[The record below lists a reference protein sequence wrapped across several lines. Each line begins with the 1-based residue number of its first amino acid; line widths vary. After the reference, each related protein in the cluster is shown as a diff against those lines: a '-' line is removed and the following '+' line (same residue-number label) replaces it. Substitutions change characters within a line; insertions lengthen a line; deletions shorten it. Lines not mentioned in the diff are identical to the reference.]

1 MQHLFISFQE
11 CAKWIRE
18 YGKYPDPWY
27 KLKFKPK
34 EPKPEKKPKE
44 KKEKKE
50 KVKKEPKVK
59 VSLDKL
65 CAGGT
70 VATTGSYFCFKCVSL
85 FFTAEKFYPFAVF
98 KKHNLSPA
106 PPIKHFCFT
115 LKQNKAKSF
124 GYMLIPEPC
133 FSADMF
139 TLSKVSTT
147 FYPQ

>member
-1 MQHLFISFQE
+1 MLNFPQE

-50 KVKKEPKVK
+50 KVKKEPKMK

-65 CAGGT
+65 CTAAAAAGP
-70 VATTGSYFCFKCVSL
+70 L
-85 FFTAEKFYPFAVF
+85 FLFQIDINAAF
-98 KKHNLSPA
+98 SPGR
-106 PPIKHFCFT
+106 T
-115 LKQNKAKSF
+115 F
-124 GYMLIPEPC
+124 GH
-133 FSADMF
+133 
-139 TLSKVSTT
+139 
-147 FYPQ
+147 

>member
-1 MQHLFISFQE
+1 MLNVLQE

-50 KVKKEPKVK
+50 KMKKEPKMK

-65 CAGGT
+65 CRAP
-70 VATTGSYFCFKCVSL
+70 A
-85 FFTAEKFYPFAVF
+85 
-98 KKHNLSPA
+98 A
-106 PPIKHFCFT
+106 PPISISNWHKCSFSSPERIFGHELSLRSTIRARLPTFPI
-115 LKQNKAKSF
+115 KS
-124 GYMLIPEPC
+124 
-133 FSADMF
+133 S
-139 TLSKVSTT
+139 SR
-147 FYPQ
+147 

>member
-1 MQHLFISFQE
+1 MLNVLQE

-50 KVKKEPKVK
+50 KMKKEPKMK

-65 CAGGT
+65 CRAP
-70 VATTGSYFCFKCVSL
+70 AAPL
-85 FFTAEKFYPFAVF
+85 FPFQIGINAVF
-98 KKHNLSPA
+98 PA
-106 PPIKHFCFT
+106 QKEFLAMNC
-115 LKQNKAKSF
+115 L
-124 GYMLIPEPC
+124 
-133 FSADMF
+133 
-139 TLSKVSTT
+139 
-147 FYPQ
+147 

>member
-1 MQHLFISFQE
+1 MPQE

-50 KVKKEPKVK
+50 KVKKEPKLK

-65 CAGGT
+65 CAAAAFLFQIDIN
-70 VATTGSYFCFKCVSL
+70 VV
-85 FFTAEKFYPFAVF
+85 FFTQGR
-98 KKHNLSPA
+98 
-106 PPIKHFCFT
+106 T
-115 LKQNKAKSF
+115 F
-124 GYMLIPEPC
+124 GH
-133 FSADMF
+133 
-139 TLSKVSTT
+139 
-147 FYPQ
+147 

>member
-1 MQHLFISFQE
+1 MWDFPQE

-50 KVKKEPKVK
+50 KVKKEPKMK

-65 CAGGT
+65 CTAAAAAGP
-70 VATTGSYFCFKCVSL
+70 L
-85 FFTAEKFYPFAVF
+85 FLFQIDINAAF
-98 KKHNLSPA
+98 SPGR
-106 PPIKHFCFT
+106 T
-115 LKQNKAKSF
+115 F
-124 GYMLIPEPC
+124 GH
-133 FSADMF
+133 
-139 TLSKVSTT
+139 
-147 FYPQ
+147 